1 MRSNLPNLVNYHRYK
16 NLNRNDNRDQGPGH
30 PVAASLLILIAHALS
45 ISDQQNYLVSNSDD
59 NLFLYYIFSIFFLFF
74 YIPFVYRSLDHL
86 KIFKR
91 ILVLSVQN
99 IKIVKVDM

>member
-1 MRSNLPNLVNYHRYK
+1 MLSNLPNLVNYHRYK

-59 NLFLYYIFSIFFLFF
+59 NLFFILYFFNIFYFSIYRL
-74 YIPFVYRSLDHL
+74 YIDLL
-86 KIFKR
+86 I
-91 ILVLSVQN
+91 I
-99 IKIVKVDM
+99 